1 MLRVGLTGG
10 IASGKSTVADMFA
23 GLGAG
28 VVDTDTVAR
37 EVVSPGEPGLEAVV
51 AEFGAEIL
59 QPNGELDRRALRNI
73 VFSEPERRELL
84 ESILHPLI
92 RARTLQLVEELDTPY
107 AIIVVPLLLETGFD
121 ELVER
126 VLVVDCPEAQQLKRL
141 CRRDD
146 VGETEAQ
153 AMLAAQID
161 RQARL
166 ARADDVVDNSGDLQA
181 TRTQV
186 AALHERYLHERLP
199 N

>member
-73 VFSEPERRELL
+73 VFSEPERREL
-84 ESILHPLI
+84 EGVV
-92 RARTLQLVEELDTPY
+92 RAKRSEP
-107 AIIVVPLLLETGFD
+107 
-121 ELVER
+121 ER
-126 VLVVDCPEAQQLKRL
+126 VLLTIPTADGTLLATFTENVAEIDLLVVQGDSIAL
-141 CRRDD
+141 
-146 VGETEAQ
+146 G
-153 AMLAAQID
+153 LAAYEPFVTNPPIARVGTKGSGPAAD
-161 RQARL
+161 TVGMAPRQPTPE
-166 ARADDVVDNSGDLQA
+166 VQA
-181 TRTQV
+181 EEPIPPDT
-186 AALHERYLHERLP
+186 L
-199 N
+199 